1 MAAQGCSIGVDL
13 GTTSAKAVAFDS
25 AGREIVSAS
34 QPIELINRH
43 EGEAEQDPFAVLSA
57 ANQALAVAA
66 REAGAAGYTTER
78 VGLSAAMHS
87 LLAINARGHPLTNAL
102 IWMDVRAAAQAEEL
116 WRSAAGTA
124 LYERTGTP
132 IHAMSPLCKLLWLR
146 QDRPEIFHSAAR
158 FVSLKEWVW
167 HHWFGVWEVDASI
180 ASATGL
186 YNLRQHTW
194 DAEALHIAGIRAEHL
209 SRLVPTTSRRT
220 HVNEQMLREVGL
232 CDETTFV
239 IGASDGVL
247 ANLAAGVISNEQMV
261 LTIGTSCAIR
271 SGAAAPVT
279 DPATRSFCYV
289 LGEDRFIA
297 GSPSNSG
304 GIVLDW
310 LYHKVLSSGIPGS
323 TALAIDALVAAA
335 RDARDDDLL
344 CLPYIAGERGPLWNA
359 GASGVFLGLRL
370 EHSGAHLM
378 RAAIEGI
385 LYNSYWMAS
394 SVFERLG
401 RPAQI
406 IASGKVLDS
415 EWVRQLAADIYQ
427 APVAAIGEV
436 DASTLGAALIADIS
450 CGLLSWEEAA
460 RRQRALVHSVTY
472 PSDDDGYRRKYARY
486 RTLIGAL
493 TTALADVYLPH
504 GAQPSGAGAR

>member
-1 MAAQGCSIGVDL
+1 MALQHCTIGVDL

-25 AGREIVSAS
+25 EGREIVSAS
-34 QPIELINRH
+34 QPIPLINSH
-43 EGEAEQDPFAVLSA
+43 EGETEQDPFAVLSA
-57 ANQALAVAA
+57 TNQALASAA
-66 REAGAAGYTTER
+66 REARATGYTTAR

-87 LLAINARGHPLTNAL
+87 LLAINERGHPLTNAL
-102 IWMDVRAAAQAEEL
+102 IWMDVRAAPQAEEL
-116 WRSAAGTA
+116 WRTPTGQA

-132 IHAMSPLCKLLWLR
+132 IHAMSPLAKLLWLR
-146 QDRPEIFHSAAR
+146 QHRPDLFQRAAR

-167 HHWFGVWEVDASI
+167 HHWFEVWEVDASI

-186 YNLRQHTW
+186 YHLREHTW
-194 DAEALHIAGIRAEHL
+194 DAEALRLGGIRAERL
-209 SRLVPTTSRRT
+209 SHLVPTTTRRT
-220 HVNEQMLREVGL
+220 HVHERMLREVGL

-261 LTIGTSCAIR
+261 LTIGTSCAVR
-271 SGAAAPVT
+271 TGTTAPVA
-279 DPATRSFCYV
+279 DSATRSFCYV
-289 LGEDRFIA
+289 LGDGRFIA

-323 TALAIDALVAAA
+323 TARAMDALVAAA

-385 LYNSYWMAS
+385 LCNSYWMAS
-394 SVFERLG
+394 SLFARLG
-401 RPAQI
+401 RPERI
-406 IASGKVLDS
+406 IASGKVLAS
-415 EWVRQLAADIYQ
+415 EWVRQLAADIYGV
-427 APVAAIGEV
+427 PVAAIGDV
-436 DASTLGAALIADIS
+436 DASTLGAALIADIG
-450 CGLLSWEEAA
+450 CGVLSWEEAA
-460 RRQRALVHSVTY
+460 SRQSALVHAVTH
-472 PSDDDGYRRKYARY
+472 PSGDDSYRSKYARH
-486 RTLIGAL
+486 RMLIEAL
-493 TTALADVYLPH
+493 TTELADVYLPH
-504 GAQPSGAGAR
+504 GAQRE